1 MTVDERGYRVH
12 SDDVRRPSP
21 APEPLTTASART
33 LVLGWLGQRE
43 LSSAQVRLRL
53 RRRQCPNEVIAA
65 TITALVAEGALDDTR
80 AARARARHDVAI
92 KRRGPARVLQQ
103 VQALGVDRDTARE
116 AVASAFADVDQDAM
130 IRAAVERRL
139 RGRPFPSERH
149 EVAKLFAW
157 LMRQGFDADRVSR
170 ILRKPSP

>member
-1 MTVDERGYRVH
+1 VH

-21 APEPLTTASART
+21 DPEPLTATAART

-53 RRRQCPNEVIAA
+53 RRRQCPDDVIATTLA
-65 TITALVAEGALDDTR
+65 ALVAEGALDDTR

-130 IRAAVERRL
+130 IRAALERRL
-139 RGRPFPSERH
+139 RGRPFPTARLD
-149 EVAKLFAW
+149 VAKLYGW
-157 LMRQGFDADRVSR
+157 LMRQGFDSDRVSR
-170 ILRKPSP
+170 ILRKPVE

>member
-1 MTVDERGYRVH
+1 MNRHRVH
-12 SDDVRRPSP
+12 SDDVRRPP
-21 APEPLTTASART
+21 IDDEPLTPAAART

-43 LSSAQVRLRL
+43 LSSSQVRLRL
-53 RRRQCPNEVIAA
+53 RRRRCADEVIDAA
-65 TITALVAEGALDDTR
+65 IATLVAEGALDDTR

-92 KRRGPARVLQQ
+92 KRRGPARVLRQ
-103 VQALGVDRDTARE
+103 VQALGIDRDTARD

-130 IRAAVERRL
+130 IRAALDRKL
-139 RGRPFPSERH
+139 RGRPFPTERP

-170 ILRKPSP
+170 ILRKPPE

>member
-1 MTVDERGYRVH
+1 MNRQRVH
-12 SDDVRRPSP
+12 SDDVRRPP
-21 APEPLTTASART
+21 IDDEPLTPAAART

-43 LSSAQVRLRL
+43 LSSSQVRLRL
-53 RRRQCPNEVIAA
+53 RRRRCADEVIDAA
-65 TITALVAEGALDDTR
+65 IATLVAEGALDDTR

-92 KRRGPARVLQQ
+92 KRRGPARVLRQ
-103 VQALGVDRDTARE
+103 VQALGVDRDTARD

-130 IRAAVERRL
+130 IRAALDRKL
-139 RGRPFPSERH
+139 RGRPFPTERP

-170 ILRKPSP
+170 ILRKPPE